1 MSDFM
6 AVVIYSQGI
15 RQFHSLTHTEA
26 AVIWEIL
33 DSGNTNLWWKTTKR
47 RSMLIL

>member
-1 MSDFM
+1 MCFFQKKLPIIVSDFM

-26 AVIWEIL
+26 AVI
-33 DSGNTNLWWKTTKR
+33 
-47 RSMLIL
+47 